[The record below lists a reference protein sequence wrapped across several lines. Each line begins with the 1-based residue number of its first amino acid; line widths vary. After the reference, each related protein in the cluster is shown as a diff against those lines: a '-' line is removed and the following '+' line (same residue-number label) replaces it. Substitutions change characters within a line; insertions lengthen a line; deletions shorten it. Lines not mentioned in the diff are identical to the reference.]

1 MLYSGGLSFKAHD
14 FVQFKK
20 TVNSQNS
27 PSHKTNFVYRK
38 AHPKTKKQNH
48 EDKKIH
54 NGDACTLMLHMDA

>member
-1 MLYSGGLSFKAHD
+1 MLYSGGLSLQSPRFCSI
-14 FVQFKK
+14 QK

-48 EDKKIH
+48 ENKKIH
-54 NGDACTLMLHMDA
+54 NGDACTLMLHLDS